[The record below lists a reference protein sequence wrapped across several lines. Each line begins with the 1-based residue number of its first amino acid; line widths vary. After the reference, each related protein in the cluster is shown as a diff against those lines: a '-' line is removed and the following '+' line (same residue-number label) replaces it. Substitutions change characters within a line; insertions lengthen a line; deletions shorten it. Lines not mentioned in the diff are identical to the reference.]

1 MQRSRAIQ
9 GIAILMSCALSP
21 AFAATVHK
29 WVDADGV
36 THYSDEAPEPSMTQ
50 VTKIDVPEAKSAK
63 AGVENEYYSIM
74 NQWQRVHKERLEQEK
89 LKLEQARQ
97 QATSQPATP
106 EVVYV
111 NGAYDD
117 RYVVAY
123 PSQLYRRHKHNRF
136 YKKTGHR
143 GNGSKRHLAGG
154 KTPVGLHAGRLK
166 LGSYRYLQ

>member
-1 MQRSRAIQ
+1 
-9 GIAILMSCALSP
+9 MSCVLSP
-21 AFAATVHK
+21 AFAAVVHK

-36 THYSDEAPEPSMTQ
+36 THYSDEAPEPSMAQ
-50 VTKIDVPEAKSAK
+50 VTKIDLPEAKTAK
-63 AGVENEYYSIM
+63 ARVENDYYSIM
-74 NQWQRVHKERLEQEK
+74 NQWQRVHKERLEQEQ

-97 QATSQPATP
+97 QATSQPVTP

-123 PSQLYRRHKHNRF
+123 PGQLYRRHKHNRY
-136 YKKTGHR
+136 YKKIGRR
-143 GNGSKRHLAGG
+143 GNGSKRHLPGG